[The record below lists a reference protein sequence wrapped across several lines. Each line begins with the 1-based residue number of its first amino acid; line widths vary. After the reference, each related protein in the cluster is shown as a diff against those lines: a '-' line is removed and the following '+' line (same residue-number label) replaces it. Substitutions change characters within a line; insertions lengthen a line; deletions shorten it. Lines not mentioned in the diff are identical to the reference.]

1 MLKSC
6 EKVETNV
13 YALEVSL
20 EGEAFKAAV
29 SKAYTKTRGKYN
41 VPGFRKGKA
50 PKHIIE
56 SYYGKEAFWYDAIDA
71 EYPALFDEAVK
82 EAGITPVAAP
92 HDDELVDVS
101 ENGFTIKFKI
111 TVKPE
116 VELKSYKGLK
126 APREKVTVK
135 KTEVKEEIERILES
149 NSKLVA
155 VEDRAAENGDIAT
168 IDFEGFLDGVAFE
181 GGKGESYDLE
191 LGSGNFI
198 PGFEDQVIGHNVGEE
213 FDIDVTFPEEYGA
226 EDLAGKAV
234 VFKIKLHKLM
244 KKELPVYDDEFVKDV
259 SEFDTIADYEKHIEE
274 EIKARKEAAADREF
288 ESQIM
293 DALVAGVVA
302 EIPEVMIEKEIDNQ
316 LNEFDYR
323 LRSQGMSMEMYLQ
336 YLGMDVAALRE
347 NYRESAENSVKL
359 RLALEKIVELEN
371 IEISDEDVE
380 TELKTY
386 ADAYNMPIEK
396 IKSLISVEDVKADL
410 ACRKAMDLVKDTA
423 VATAKK
429 APAKKAEGEEEKPA
443 KKAPA
448 KKAPAK
454 KAPAKK
460 AEGEEE
466 KPAKKAPAK
475 KAPAKKTTTKK
486 ASDAE

>member
-29 SKAYTKTRGKYN
+29 TKAYTKTRGKYN

-56 SYYGKEAFWYDAIDA
+56 SYYGKEVFWYDAIDA
-71 EYPALFDEAVK
+71 EYPTLFDEAVK

-92 HDDELVDVS
+92 HDDELADVS

-116 VELKSYKGLK
+116 VELKAYKGLK

-135 KTEVKEEIERILES
+135 KAEVKEEIERILES

-155 VEDRAAENGDIAT
+155 VEGRAAKKGDVAT

-181 GGKGESYDLE
+181 GGKGENYDLE

-198 PGFEDQVIGHNVGEE
+198 PGFEEQVIGHKAEEE
-213 FDIDVTFPEEYGA
+213 FDIDVTFPEDYGA

-244 KKELPVYDDEFVKDV
+244 KKELPKYDDEFVKDV
-259 SEFDTIADYEKHIEE
+259 SEFDTVAEYEKHIEE

-288 ESQIM
+288 ENQIM
-293 DALVAGVVA
+293 DALVANVVA

-347 NYRESAENSVKL
+347 NYREGSTNSVKL
-359 RLALEKIVELEN
+359 RLALEKIVALEN

-396 IKSLISVEDVKADL
+396 IKTLVSVEDVKADL

-429 APAKKAEGEEEKPA
+429 APAKKAEDEAEEKPA

-448 KKAPAK
+448 KKASAK
-454 KAPAKK
+454 KTEDEA
-460 AEGEEE
+460 EE

-475 KAPAKKTTTKK
+475 KAPAKKTTSKK